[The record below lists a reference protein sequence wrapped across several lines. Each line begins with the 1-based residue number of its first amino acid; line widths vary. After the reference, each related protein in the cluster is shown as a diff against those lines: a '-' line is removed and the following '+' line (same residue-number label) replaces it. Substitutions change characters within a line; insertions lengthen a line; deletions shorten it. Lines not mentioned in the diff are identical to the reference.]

1 MSNIFISDI
10 DIIDV
15 KLTDILQLSEKAQ
28 IYFQSISQ
36 NYNIDLFNIYLD
48 ILNDK
53 YEVNL
58 LKSPLIDK
66 LNNNDYSNKYITP
79 IINYEKY
86 TFGNAVPFNINNNII
101 NYNWGENK
109 IGENLKLKLSDNG
122 EYYTDNKYKFLDF
135 FKLL

>member
-15 KLTDILQLSEKAQ
+15 KLTDILQLSEQAQ
-28 IYFQSISQ
+28 LYFQSISQ

-109 IGENLKLKLSDNG
+109 IGENLKLKLSDMANIIQII
-122 EYYTDNKYKFLDF
+122 NINF
-135 FKLL
+135 

>member
-10 DIIDV
+10 DIVDV
-15 KLTDILQLSEKAQ
+15 KLTDILQLSEQAQ
-28 IYFQSISQ
+28 LYFQSISQ

-79 IINYEKY
+79 IIN
-86 TFGNAVPFNINNNII
+86 
-101 NYNWGENK
+101 
-109 IGENLKLKLSDNG
+109 
-122 EYYTDNKYKFLDF
+122 
-135 FKLL
+135 